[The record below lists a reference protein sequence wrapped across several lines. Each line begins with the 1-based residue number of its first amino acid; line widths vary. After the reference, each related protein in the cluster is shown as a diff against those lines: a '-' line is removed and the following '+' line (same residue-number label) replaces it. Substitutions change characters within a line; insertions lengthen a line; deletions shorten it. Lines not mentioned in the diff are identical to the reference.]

1 VLSGALVGVGGGG
14 VVVGRVVGRVVG
26 GGVAGVLLDR
36 FVDVGDEVS
45 EAGAID
51 TQPITKTPAT
61 QIDTNDRITN

>member
-1 VLSGALVGVGGGG
+1 MGVGGGG
-14 VVVGRVVGRVVG
+14 VVVGRVVGRLVGG